1 MQNWLAIKKLLIALA
16 LVGLLLAPTVI
27 DAQEETPAE
36 ETPAAE
42 EAAPPPGLGTL
53 VLLIGLGAVAAVG
66 GRLWL
71 RDHYQGEE
79 SSTSG

>member
-16 LVGLLLAPTVI
+16 LMGLLLAPLAVY
-27 DAQEETPAE
+27 AQEETPTE
-36 ETPAAE
+36 ETATAE

-71 RDHYQGEE
+71 RDNYQSDGG
-79 SSTSG
+79 STSS